1 MTAITRASHTNCQLL
16 PTLLREWWASLLP
29 GERHEQQGYDVGII
43 ASHDTDLMPALE
55 MVHDLELA
63 HVEVSGWARRNRLWY
78 PGTKLPWHHSLGE
91 GDYQQVC
98 DDTDY
103 LKDR

>member
-1 MTAITRASHTNCQLL
+1 
-16 PTLLREWWASLLP
+16 LP